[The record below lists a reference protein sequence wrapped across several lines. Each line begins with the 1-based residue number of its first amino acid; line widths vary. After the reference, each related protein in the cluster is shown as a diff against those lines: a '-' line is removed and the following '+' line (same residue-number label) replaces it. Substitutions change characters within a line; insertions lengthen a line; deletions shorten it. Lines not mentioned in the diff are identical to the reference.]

1 MHPSKRR
8 LSSSGQTSPLESNL
22 GILLVDF
29 FDLYGRSL
37 NMKDVGVSCRIG
49 GSFFSKKN
57 RG

>member
-1 MHPSKRR
+1 MVCVIN
-8 LSSSGQTSPLESNL
+8 Q
-22 GILLVDF
+22 VDF